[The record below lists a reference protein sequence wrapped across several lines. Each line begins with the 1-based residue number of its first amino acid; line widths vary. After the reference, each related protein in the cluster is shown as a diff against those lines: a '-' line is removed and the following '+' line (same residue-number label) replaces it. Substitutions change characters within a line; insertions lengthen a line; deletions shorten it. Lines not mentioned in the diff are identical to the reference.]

1 MKVAE
6 EKERPYNY
14 SKLRGRTVEMAVRD
28 KDVAVA
34 CGMAPSTYS
43 QKLNGKGEFTQN
55 EICNIC
61 QFLQI
66 ETDDIPLYFFT

>member
-1 MKVAE
+1 
-6 EKERPYNY
+6 
-14 SKLRGRTVEMAVRD
+14 MAVRD